1 MARARSTVG
10 DSLCP
15 STQNVNTPGGPS
27 LIDKYSVSWIRTYHT
42 AHFAGDLHGLTT
54 AAEVRQRLKFV
65 DQYIHEFFDI
75 QALRSG
81 HFTRAVL
88 DPFSFSARV
97 PVLGQTSMG
106 ELLGVARCHLLA
118 HSSGFIVFRLTV
130 RSDEVQYSGILNDTF
145 FAGLERAFWI
155 GNTPFQWFIGSDGE
169 SMTGNARVPLNYIFL
184 DLHERW
190 RGRIATPNQI
200 CQWAEE
206 GKMGCERIHKLC
218 QKGELHYPFPV
229 SFGTQLEFGRDTG
242 DPAELDQL
250 VQAVAAPHAGH
261 SLRTVFA
268 REVTSTRWYLTENQA
283 FTLMSP
289 AAFDGLLDVLDPDRT
304 QLLEFLSLR
313 RAALRSVQRDTQQ
326 ILSEAR
332 GVARKRV
339 EEWRMLLATT
349 TDDYVLHDRIT
360 RLLEPVRL
368 HLATAPS
375 VRDPSILENQ
385 VRNNIMSFQSRLD
398 LAGQQVSTL
407 IGALF
412 GVVAAV
418 LTLGSVLKTIA
429 SRLWQVEVGQL
440 ADTHPITSVLID
452 LGVVTFSYLVTMVY
466 IRRSSRR
473 LPPADVSPDLSP
485 LGWRRLVGR
494 VWGR

>member
-1 MARARSTVG
+1 ME
-10 DSLCP
+10 
-15 STQNVNTPGGPS
+15 
-27 LIDKYSVSWIRTYHT
+27 KYSVSWIRTYHT
-42 AHFAGDLHGLTT
+42 ARFVGDLQGLTNT
-54 AAEVRQRLKFV
+54 AEVRQRLKFV

-81 HFTRAVL
+81 HFARAVL

-97 PVLGQTSMG
+97 PVRGQTAMG
-106 ELLGVARCHLLA
+106 ELQGVARCHLLA
-118 HSSGFIVFRLTV
+118 HSSGFIVLRLTV
-130 RSDEVQYSGILNDTF
+130 RSDEVQYSGPLDDTF
-145 FAGLERAFWI
+145 FAGLERAFWV
-155 GNTPFQWFIGSDGE
+155 GHTPFRWFVGPDGE
-169 SMTGNARVPLNYIFL
+169 SMTGNARVPLNYIFF

-190 RGRIATPNQI
+190 RGRIATPNQL
-200 CQWAEE
+200 CQWAAE
-206 GKMGCERIHKLC
+206 GKTGCERLHELC
-218 QKGELHYPFPV
+218 VAGELHYPFPV
-229 SFGTQLEFGRDTG
+229 SFGTQLEFGLDTG

-250 VQAVAAPHAGH
+250 VQAVAEPHAGH

-268 REVTSTRWYLTENQA
+268 REATSTRWYLTENQA
-283 FTLMSP
+283 FTLVSP
-289 AAFDGLLDVLDPDRT
+289 AAFDGVLDVLDPDRT
-304 QLLEFLSLR
+304 QLLEFLGLR

-332 GVARKRV
+332 GVTRKRV
-339 EEWRMLLATT
+339 EEWRILLATT
-349 TDDYVLHDRIT
+349 TDDYVLHDRVT

-368 HLATAPS
+368 HLASAPS

-385 VRNNIMSFQSRLD
+385 VRNNITSFQSRLD

-429 SRLWQVEVGQL
+429 SRLLQVEVGRL
-440 ADTHPITSVLID
+440 ADQHPITSVLID
-452 LGVVTFSYLVTMVY
+452 LGVVTFSYFLTMVY
-466 IRRSSRR
+466 IRRTSRR
-473 LPPADVSPDLSP
+473 LPPADVSQDLSW

-494 VWGR
+494 AWDR